1 MGHQVNMIVENKNV
15 DKRIVEANAN
25 EEAMHEGWMEG
36 SSGLGSKID
45 WREDLIF
52 NSYNQASEFIEEESR
67 KKSYL
72 QIAVLFKD
80 AKITKAMEKKTE
92 QADKVFKEWE
102 DLRKKDHF
110 KDRKSKTVACTHC
123 ESKVNVNYV
132 KFNKCPVCGT
142 DLRSKS
148 VKDRI
153 ENKRIK
159 LNKLY
164 DELNEMK
171 ENPKSYDLKWL
182 IKYEYHI

>member
-1 MGHQVNMIVENKNV
+1 MGHQANIIIKDKNV

-36 SSGLGSKID
+36 SSGLNSKIE

-52 NSYNQASEFIEEESR
+52 NSYNQAREFVEEESR

-80 AKITKAMEKKTE
+80 AKITKAMEKKKE
-92 QADKVFKEWE
+92 QADNVFKEWE
-102 DLRKKDHF
+102 DLRKKDYF
-110 KDRKSKTVACTHC
+110 KDRKSKTVACSHC
-123 ESKVNVNYV
+123 ESRVNVKYV
-132 KFNKCPVCGT
+132 RFNKCPVCGT
-142 DLRSKS
+142 DLRSES
-148 VKDRI
+148 VKERI

-159 LNKLY
+159 VNKLY

-171 ENPKSYDLKWL
+171 ESPKHYYLKWL